1 MRISLSTA
9 QRMALHCQGLN
20 GGWEPP
26 AGKEGVARTVER
38 LGYVQ
43 IDTIA
48 VVRRAHHHTF
58 WVRRPDYEPQML
70 HELQA
75 QDRRVFEWWAPAMSY
90 VPMSDYRYYAT
101 RMGPDGIRR
110 WRHKWYTENK
120 DVVEGV
126 LERIRQEGPLGSSNF
141 KAPEGY
147 KRGTWWSWKPAKE
160 ALEVLFDM
168 GELMVTE
175 RRGFQRIYDLRER
188 VLPASLDT
196 SEPSLEEIERFRVR
210 RTLGGLGFAA
220 VDGIHWGRRW
230 GPAAASEAVQGLI
243 DAGEVTSF
251 DVEGWEGT
259 YCALTETLDAVA
271 GHPGD
276 GNTRT
281 VHILSP
287 FDNLVIRRGWLSRVF
302 GFAYK
307 LEAYTPAAKRK
318 YGYFCL
324 PVLWGTRFVGRM
336 DAKAGR
342 KAKTFIVRKLIFEP
356 GFDDYEGLWPEF
368 VPKLKA
374 LSAFAGCKQIAVE
387 QTDPEMVREPFER
400 ALGSIQ

>member
-1 MRISLSTA
+1 MKVSLSTA
-9 QRMALHCQGLN
+9 QRLALHRQGLD
-20 GGWEPP
+20 GQWDLP
-26 AGKEGVARTVER
+26 AGKEGVAQTVER

-58 WVRRPDYEPQML
+58 WARLPEYEPQML
-70 HELQA
+70 HEIQA

-101 RMGPDGIRR
+101 RMGPENIRR
-110 WRHKWYTENK
+110 WKREWYAENK
-120 DVVEGV
+120 EVVEGV
-126 LERIRQEGPLGSSNF
+126 LARIRQEGPLGSRDF

-168 GELMVTE
+168 GELMVSE
-175 RRGFQRIYDLRER
+175 RRNFQRIYDLRER
-188 VLPASLDT
+188 VLPTSLDM
-196 SEPSLEEIERFRVR
+196 SEPSPDEIGRFRVR
-210 RTLGGLGFAA
+210 RTLGGLGFSP

-230 GPAAASEAVQGLI
+230 GPAATPEAVQELI

-251 DVEGWEGT
+251 EIEGLEGT
-259 YCALTETLDAVA
+259 FCALTETLDVVS
-271 GHPGD
+271 GQPGD
-276 GNTRT
+276 NGQ

-287 FDNLVIRRGWLSRVF
+287 FDNLVIRRGWVSQFF
-302 GFAYK
+302 GFEYK

-324 PVLWGTRFVGRM
+324 PILWGTRFVGRM
-336 DAKAGR
+336 DAKADR
-342 KAKTFIVRKLIFEP
+342 KAKTFIVRKVIFEP
-356 GFDDYEGLWPEF
+356 GFGDYEGLWSGL
-368 VPKLKA
+368 VQKLGA
-374 LSAFAGCKQIAVE
+374 LSVFSGCEQIAVE
-387 QTDPEMVREPFER
+387 QTDPEMVKEPFER